1 MKCKDVERVGGTLNP
16 DVRSDSLPYESS
28 ISSSLRIFTQFAT
41 YETDRGWNMA
51 EKAMAENII
60 YCLLHSGLVPVLVL
74 VPPFPSLPEVTK

>member
-28 ISSSLRIFTQFAT
+28 ISSSLRIFAQSAT

-51 EKAMAENII
+51 EKSNGRKYHI
-60 YCLLHSGLVPVLVL
+60 PVLVL